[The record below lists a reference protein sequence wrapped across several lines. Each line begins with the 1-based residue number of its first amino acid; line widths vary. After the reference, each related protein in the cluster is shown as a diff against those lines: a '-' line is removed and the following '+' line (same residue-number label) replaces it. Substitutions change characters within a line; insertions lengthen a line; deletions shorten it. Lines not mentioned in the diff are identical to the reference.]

1 MANYILSRQATTDL
15 TEIYYYYAFEKEEP
29 TYADTLQDKLLKRFS
44 WLADNP
50 GIGHWKPSEEK
61 SKSFRFL
68 AVDSYYIV
76 YRESNSGNIEISRI
90 YHQSRNL
97 QNLLLEEKKEQS

>member
-1 MANYILSRQATTDL
+1 MSSYILSRQAARDL
-15 TEIYYYYAFEKEEP
+15 TEIYYYYAYEKEELI
-29 TYADTLQDKLLKRFS
+29 YAETLQDKLLEKFR

-50 GIGHWKPSEEK
+50 GVGHWKANEEK

-68 AVDSYYIV
+68 GVDSYYIV
-76 YRESNSGNIEISRI
+76 YRESLSGNIEISRI

-97 QNLLLEEKKEQS
+97 ESLLLDERRGQG